1 MKKLLSLPPNL
12 VNSFHEITGLNK
24 DEWFC
29 TNDPIGV
36 KLGSG
41 GGTTW
46 LLQAAYS
53 DEKTGSPHEVTFDEW
68 LSKERR
74 LLLHAGGQ
82 SRRLPSYGPSGKIL
96 TPIPVFRWERGQRL
110 SQDLL
115 SLQIPLYQRIMN
127 VAPSRLHTMIV
138 SGDVYIRC
146 TQRLQTIPDADVVCY
161 GLWLG
166 PEIAKDHGVF
176 VMSRHTPTVLE
187 CMLQK
192 PSVETLNDLQKNN
205 LYLTDIG
212 IWLLSDRAVKL
223 LMKHSMRNGEVVNY
237 DLYGEFG
244 CCLGTN
250 PTIEDE
256 ELADLKVAILPLA
269 GGEFYHYGTTRE
281 IISSTLAIQNLV
293 NDQREIMHLSRK
305 PHPSMFVQ
313 NAQTRIKLTEKNTEV
328 WIENSC
334 VSEQWSLQNKHVI
347 TGVPENDWQIEL
359 RKGQCVDI
367 VPIGDRQWAV
377 RPYGFNDKFRGQLC
391 DNQTEFIGQPF
402 VDWAKQRHLPGFDD
416 NNTDIQSAPI
426 FPVVD
431 KVSDMGLVL
440 RWMLNESSL
449 QGGRMIWEDSQ
460 KLSADEL
467 SEKANLRRLTCQRH
481 ENRMKNWPF
490 LASNYA
496 HSVFYQVDL
505 DEAAHDFAEGHIAEP
520 HPLPESE
527 PLLTRIHD
535 AMFRSELERLKG
547 KPSNKNAEK
556 AFSLLQEGLIEQV
569 LEQKQNPRMTV
580 FSDQIVWGRSPVRI
594 DIAGGWTDT
603 PPFCLMEGGNVVNL
617 AIELNGQSPIQAYAK
632 PCKEKHV
639 VLHSIDLGA
648 SEIVETYDELA
659 NYKEVGSPFSIPKA
673 ALVLAGFLPGY
684 SSESYSS
691 LREQLEAFGCGIEV
705 TMFSA
710 VPAGSG
716 LGTSSILASTVLGV
730 LNDFCGLQWDKN
742 EISRRTLSLEQL
754 LTTGGGWQDQ
764 FGGILHGVKLLQTT
778 RGFDQNPV
786 VRWLPTGIFT
796 QPEYQS
802 CHLLYY
808 TGITRTAKQILAEIV
823 RKMFLNQ
830 HEELLMLREMKMLA
844 LEMADAIQCQDYE
857 RTGRLLRQN
866 WLQNQA
872 LDSGTNPAEVRRLT
886 DLVDDLCLGY
896 KLPGAGGGGFL
907 YMMAKD
913 VEAAARIKQI
923 ILANQKNPNA
933 RFVRM
938 SLSENGLQVSRS

>member
-12 VNSFHEITGLNK
+12 VNSFHEITGLSK

-53 DEKTGSPHEVTFDEW
+53 DEKTGSPHEVSFDDW

-367 VPIGDRQWAV
+367 VPIGDMQWAV

-402 VDWAKQRHLPGFDD
+402 VDWAKQRHLPDFDAD
-416 NNTDIQSAPI
+416 TTDIQSAPI

-431 KVSDMGLVL
+431 IVSDMGLVL
-440 RWMLNESSL
+440 RWMLNEPSL

-872 LDSGTNPAEVRRLT
+872 LDIGTNPAEVRRLT

>member
-53 DEKTGSPHEVTFDEW
+53 DEKTGSPHEVSFDDW

-313 NAQTRIKLTEKNTEV
+313 NAQTRIKLTEMNTEV

-334 VSEQWSLQNKHVI
+334 VSQQWSLQNKHVI

-402 VDWAKQRHLPGFDD
+402 VDWAKQRHLPDFDAD
-416 NNTDIQSAPI
+416 TTDIQSAPI

-431 KVSDMGLVL
+431 NVNDMGLVL
-440 RWMLNESSL
+440 RWMLNEPSL

-505 DEAAHDFAEGHIAEP
+505 DEAAHDFAEGPIAEP

-569 LEQKQNPRMTV
+569 LEQKQNPRMTI

-691 LREQLEAFGCGIEV
+691 LQEQLEAFGCGIEV

>member
-212 IWLLSDRAVKL
+212 MWLLSDRAVKL

-913 VEAAARIKQI
+913 VEAAARIKQV

>member
-12 VNSFHEITGLNK
+12 VNSFHEITGLSK

-53 DEKTGSPHEVTFDEW
+53 DEKTGSPHEVSFDEW

-359 RKGQCVDI
+359 HKGQCIDI

-402 VDWAKQRHLPGFDD
+402 VDWAKQRHLPGFDAD
-416 NNTDIQSAPI
+416 TTDIQSAPI

-431 KVSDMGLVL
+431 NVSDMGLVL
-440 RWMLNESSL
+440 RWMLNEPSL

-505 DEAAHDFAEGHIAEP
+505 DEAAHDFAGGHIAEP

-580 FSDQIVWGRSPVRI
+580 FSDQIVWGRSPVWI

>member
-12 VNSFHEITGLNK
+12 VNSFHEITGLSK

-53 DEKTGSPHEVTFDEW
+53 DEKTGSPQEVSFDEW

-359 RKGQCVDI
+359 REGQCVDI

>member
-12 VNSFHEITGLNK
+12 VNSFHEITGLSK

-402 VDWAKQRHLPGFDD
+402 VDWAKQRHLPDFDAD
-416 NNTDIQSAPI
+416 TTDIQSAPI

-913 VEAAARIKQI
+913 VEAAARIKQV

>member
-250 PTIEDE
+250 PTIEDD

-402 VDWAKQRHLPGFDD
+402 VDWAKQRHLPDFDAD
-416 NNTDIQSAPI
+416 TTDIQSAPI

-431 KVSDMGLVL
+431 NVSDMGLVL
-440 RWMLNESSL
+440 RWMLNEPSL

-913 VEAAARIKQI
+913 VEAAARIKQV

>member
-12 VNSFHEITGLNK
+12 VNSFHEITGLSK

-53 DEKTGSPHEVTFDEW
+53 DEKTGSPHEVSFDDW

-250 PTIEDE
+250 PTIDDE

-359 RKGQCVDI
+359 RRGQCVDI

-402 VDWAKQRHLPGFDD
+402 VDWAKQRHLPDFDAD
-416 NNTDIQSAPI
+416 TTDIQSAPI

-431 KVSDMGLVL
+431 NVSDMGLVL
-440 RWMLNESSL
+440 RWMLNEPSL

-467 SEKANLRRLTCQRH
+467 SEKANLRRLTSQRH

-505 DEAAHDFAEGHIAEP
+505 DEAAHDFANGHIAEP

-923 ILANQKNPNA
+923 LLANQKNPNA

>member
-53 DEKTGSPHEVTFDEW
+53 DEKTGSPHEVSFDDW

-176 VMSRHTPTVLE
+176 VMSRHTPTILE

-402 VDWAKQRHLPGFDD
+402 VDWAKQRHLPGFDAD
-416 NNTDIQSAPI
+416 TTDIQSAPI

-431 KVSDMGLVL
+431 NVNDMGLVL
-440 RWMLNESSL
+440 RWMLNEPSL
-449 QGGRMIWEDSQ
+449 QGGRMIWEDSL

-467 SEKANLRRLTCQRH
+467 SEKANLRRLICQRH

-505 DEAAHDFAEGHIAEP
+505 DEAAHDFAKGHIVEP

-632 PCKEKHV
+632 PCKE
-639 VLHSIDLGA
+639 
-648 SEIVETYDELA
+648 
-659 NYKEVGSPFSIPKA
+659 N
-673 ALVLAGFLPGY
+673 GY

>member
-402 VDWAKQRHLPGFDD
+402 VDWAKQRHLPDFDA
-416 NNTDIQSAPI
+416 NTTDIQSAPI

-431 KVSDMGLVL
+431 NVSDMGLVL
-440 RWMLNESSL
+440 RWMLNEPSL
-449 QGGRMIWEDSQ
+449 QGGRMIWEDSL

-467 SEKANLRRLTCQRH
+467 SEKANLRRLICQRH

>member
-12 VNSFHEITGLNK
+12 VNSFHEITGLSK

-53 DEKTGSPHEVTFDEW
+53 DEKTGSPHEVSFDVW

-402 VDWAKQRHLPGFDD
+402 VDWAKQRHLPGFDAD
-416 NNTDIQSAPI
+416 TTDIQSAPI

-431 KVSDMGLVL
+431 NVSDMGLVL
-440 RWMLNESSL
+440 RWMLNEPSL
-449 QGGRMIWEDSQ
+449 QGGRVIWEDSL

-520 HPLPESE
+520 HPLPDSE

>member
-53 DEKTGSPHEVTFDEW
+53 DEKTGSPHEVSFDEW

-250 PTIEDE
+250 PTIEDD

-402 VDWAKQRHLPGFDD
+402 VDWAKQRHLPDFDAD
-416 NNTDIQSAPI
+416 TTDIQSAPI

-431 KVSDMGLVL
+431 NVSDMGLVL
-440 RWMLNESSL
+440 RWMLNEPSL

-505 DEAAHDFAEGHIAEP
+505 DEAAHDFAEGHITEP

>member
-1 MKKLLSLPPNL
+1 M
-12 VNSFHEITGLNK
+12 
-24 DEWFC
+24 
-29 TNDPIGV
+29 
-36 KLGSG
+36 
-41 GGTTW
+41 
-46 LLQAAYS
+46 
-53 DEKTGSPHEVTFDEW
+53 
-68 LSKERR
+68 
-74 LLLHAGGQ
+74 
-82 SRRLPSYGPSGKIL
+82 
-96 TPIPVFRWERGQRL
+96 
-110 SQDLL
+110 
-115 SLQIPLYQRIMN
+115 
-127 VAPSRLHTMIV
+127 
-138 SGDVYIRC
+138 
-146 TQRLQTIPDADVVCY
+146 
-161 GLWLG
+161 
-166 PEIAKDHGVF
+166 
-176 VMSRHTPTVLE
+176 
-187 CMLQK
+187 
-192 PSVETLNDLQKNN
+192 
-205 LYLTDIG
+205 
-212 IWLLSDRAVKL
+212 
-223 LMKHSMRNGEVVNY
+223 
-237 DLYGEFG
+237 
-244 CCLGTN
+244 
-250 PTIEDE
+250 
-256 ELADLKVAILPLA
+256 
-269 GGEFYHYGTTRE
+269 
-281 IISSTLAIQNLV
+281 
-293 NDQREIMHLSRK
+293 
-305 PHPSMFVQ
+305 
-313 NAQTRIKLTEKNTEV
+313 
-328 WIENSC
+328 
-334 VSEQWSLQNKHVI
+334 I

-402 VDWAKQRHLPGFDD
+402 VDWAKQRHLPDFDAD
-416 NNTDIQSAPI
+416 TTDIQSAPI

-431 KVSDMGLVL
+431 NVSDMGLVL
-440 RWMLNESSL
+440 RWMLNEPSL
-449 QGGRMIWEDSQ
+449 QGGRVIWEDSQ

-505 DEAAHDFAEGHIAEP
+505 DEAAHDFAGGHIAEP

-691 LREQLEAFGCGIEV
+691 LREQLKAFGCGIEV

-872 LDSGTNPAEVRRLT
+872 LDSGTNPAEVRRIT

-933 RFVRM
+933 RLVRM

>member
-12 VNSFHEITGLNK
+12 VNSFHEITGLSK

-53 DEKTGSPHEVTFDEW
+53 DEKAGSPHEVSFDDW

-127 VAPSRLHTMIV
+127 VAPSHLHTMIV

-176 VMSRHTPTVLE
+176 VMSRHTPTILE

-359 RKGQCVDI
+359 REGQCVDI

-402 VDWAKQRHLPGFDD
+402 VDWAKQRHLPDFDAD
-416 NNTDIQSAPI
+416 TTDIQSAPI

-431 KVSDMGLVL
+431 NVSDMGVVL
-440 RWMLNESSL
+440 RWMLNEPSL
-449 QGGRMIWEDSQ
+449 QGGRMIWEDSL

-520 HPLPESE
+520 HPLPDSE

-886 DLVDDLCLGY
+886 DMVDDLCLGY

-913 VEAAARIKQI
+913 VEAAARINQI

>member
-53 DEKTGSPHEVTFDEW
+53 DEKAGSPHEVSFDDW

-176 VMSRHTPTVLE
+176 VMSRHTPTILE

-250 PTIEDE
+250 PTIEDD

-402 VDWAKQRHLPGFDD
+402 VDWAKQRHLPDFDD
-416 NNTDIQSAPI
+416 NNTDIESAPI